1 MPGIHGVVNI
11 AHWNA
16 LPTDEFV
23 EGLRGIWE
31 HSPWIAREVA
41 TARPFASRE
50 DLLRAMWEVVLTA
63 PDDRKLALLRAHP
76 DLAGKFARAAA
87 LTAES
92 AGEQASAG
100 LDRLSDAEYE
110 RFTDLNAAYC
120 QRFGFPF
127 IVCVRNHT
135 KESILHAF
143 GRRLANSQDI
153 ELQNA
158 LDEVRRIAEYRLND
172 LIEP

>member
-1 MPGIHGVVNI
+1 MPGMNGTVNI
-11 AHWNA
+11 AQWNA
-16 LPTDEFV
+16 LPTEEFV

-31 HSPWIAREVA
+31 HSPWIAREIA
-41 TARPFASRE
+41 TARPFGSRE

-63 PDDRKLALLRAHP
+63 PDDRKLELLRAHP
-76 DLAGKFARAAA
+76 DLAGKFARAGA
-87 LTAES
+87 LTPES
-92 AGEQASAG
+92 SGEQASAG
-100 LDRLSDAEYE
+100 LDRLSDVEYE
-110 RFTDLNAAYC
+110 RFTDLNASYR

-135 KESILHAF
+135 KDSILHAF
-143 GRRLANSQDI
+143 GHRLANSQDI